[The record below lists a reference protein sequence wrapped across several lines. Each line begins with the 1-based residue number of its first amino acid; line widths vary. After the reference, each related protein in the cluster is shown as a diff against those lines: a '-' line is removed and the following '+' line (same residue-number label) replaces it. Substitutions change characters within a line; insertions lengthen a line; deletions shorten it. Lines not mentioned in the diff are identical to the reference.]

1 MELTRFLKAFP
12 CQNREN
18 RLLFFSTRSACKLL
32 LDRSVLASIE
42 DGTLTEEEQT
52 QLADLGFLVPDRDAE
67 ARAMPG
73 VIDTQND
80 LNTALTVTVVLNL
93 DCNFS
98 CTYCYEGE
106 RKGNKYMTGETAG
119 QLLQFIEKRFTE
131 RKDTLVVDFYG
142 GEPLLS
148 LPLIAQ
154 ISRSLKGF
162 AESRNA
168 TYFSTMV
175 TNGSLLKRPAAEKLA
190 ALGLRS
196 VKITLDG
203 PAQIHDRY
211 RPFRSGAGSFDVI
224 LKNIEACCDLV
235 NISIGGNYNKETY
248 PEFTSL
254 LDLLEARGLTPDRLG
269 VVKFDPIID
278 TGKADQTL
286 PEHRGGCISINEP
299 WILEAERLLRGE
311 ILKRGYMAP
320 KIGPLLCAIEHRD
333 QFVVNWNGDLYKCPG
348 FLGHEQF
355 VIGNVQTEVREYSE
369 TYKLDIWK
377 GEPCLSCEYLP
388 MCFGGCRYWTFLRN
402 GKIDTID
409 CKKPYLDAQLE
420 TLVKQDIEYQ
430 L

>member
-1 MELTRFLKAFP
+1 METTRFFKTFP
-12 CQNREN
+12 CSDQEKQ
-18 RLLFFSTRSACKLL
+18 LLLYSTKSACKLL
-32 LDRSVLASIE
+32 SDRSILTSIE
-42 DGTLTEEEQT
+42 DGTLSDKERS
-52 QLADLGFLVPDRDAE
+52 QLSELGFLVPDRDAE
-67 ARAMPG
+67 AQGMPG

-106 RKGNKYMTGETAG
+106 RKGNKYMTGETAE
-119 QLLQFIEKRFTE
+119 QLLQFIKTRFTDK
-131 RKDTLVVDFYG
+131 KDTLVVDFYG

-148 LPLIAQ
+148 IPLIEQ
-154 ISRSLKGF
+154 ISRSLKSF

-175 TNGSLLKRPAAEKLA
+175 TNGSLLKRSVVEKLA
-190 ALGLRS
+190 GLGLRS
-196 VKITLDG
+196 AKVTLDG
-203 PAQIHDRY
+203 PAHIHDKY

-224 LKNIEACCDLV
+224 LKNVEESCDLIT
-235 NISIGGNYNKETY
+235 ISIGGNLNKDNY
-248 PEFTSL
+248 HEFVSL
-254 LDLLEARGLTPDRLG
+254 LDILEARGLTPDKLG
-269 VVKFDPIID
+269 IVKFDPIID
-278 TGKADQTL
+278 TGETNRTM

-299 WILEAERLLRGE
+299 WILDAERLLRKE
-311 ILKRGYMAP
+311 ILKRGYKTP
-320 KIGPLLCAIEHRD
+320 KIGPLLCTIEHRD
-333 QFVVNWNGDLYKCPG
+333 QFIVNWNGDLYKCPG

-355 VIGNVQTEVREYSE
+355 VVGNVRTGVEDYSD

-377 GEPCLSCEYLP
+377 GEPCLNCEYLP
-388 MCFGGCRYWTFLRN
+388 MCFGGCRYWTFIRN
-402 GKIDTID
+402 GKIDGID